1 MCDTFVLSV
10 LGSIAS
16 PDVTIGVDD
25 MPLIFGYTSR
35 GNDLVAIHCSSDA
48 CRPSVRRDRPRKQ
61 QFPAGSGT
69 ATGAR
74 TCWESR
80 VCSGLVELEGGVS
93 RR

>member
-48 CRPSVRRDRPRKQ
+48 CRPSVRRD
-61 QFPAGSGT
+61 
-69 ATGAR
+69 
-74 TCWESR
+74 
-80 VCSGLVELEGGVS
+80 
-93 RR
+93 